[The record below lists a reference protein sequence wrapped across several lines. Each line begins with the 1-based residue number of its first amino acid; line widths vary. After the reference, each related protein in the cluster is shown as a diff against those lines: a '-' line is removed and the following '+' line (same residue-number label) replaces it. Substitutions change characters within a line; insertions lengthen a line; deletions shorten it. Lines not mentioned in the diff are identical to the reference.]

1 MPVDINGAIVTADE
15 NGEFVVTLQ
24 ENGNYEIQ
32 SGLPTDPGGVAAI
45 SFINNIFES
54 GASLHAQSPLEIAM
68 QRNVH
73 IDGPVCRILQDGI
86 QKAFFPYENTTSS
99 IPGMPDGVPIEVP
112 LDYSA
117 LNQMFSPVGNPNPAP
132 APETLFAIGKLGFA
146 RDLAAF
152 KTDTGT
158 DTGTYAGTW
167 NFLGEQVGF
176 EGLPPICEDRGDGES
191 CSPTDE
197 KVFDEIWRFTSRV
210 VIAQINL
217 ANSLAGKTWK
227 PNPANRLFTP
237 TRGAMVL
244 AAIRKAVVPYYN
256 TYSCEVVAAECSTIK
271 IDKAKIRVIFSGLY
285 TKVPKGLE
293 SLGYDKERRK
303 KRLEELLRKLPKSV
317 TVCPQ

>member
-1 MPVDINGAIVTADE
+1 MPVDINGAIVTANE
-15 NGEFVVTLQ
+15 NGAFVVTLQ
-24 ENGNYEIQ
+24 ENGNYEIK

-54 GASLHAQSPLEIAM
+54 GTSLHARSPITIEM

-73 IDGPVCRILQDGI
+73 IDGPVCLVFQDGK

-117 LNQMFSPVGNPNPAP
+117 LNQIFSPVGNPNPAP
-132 APETLFAIGKLGFA
+132 APETLFAIDKQGFA

-152 KTDTGT
+152 ETTTGT
-158 DTGTYAGTW
+158 HAGTW
-167 NFLGEQVGF
+167 NFLGQQVVI

-217 ANSLAGKTWK
+217 ANSLAGKIWK

-237 TRGAMVL
+237 TRGARVL

-285 TKVPKGLE
+285 TRVPKGLE
-293 SLGYDKERRK
+293 SLGYDKEKRK
-303 KRLEELLRKLPKSV
+303 KRLEDLLSKLPKMV
-317 TVCPQ
+317 TACPR

>member
-1 MPVDINGAIVTADE
+1 MPVDINGAIVTADK
-15 NGEFVVTLQ
+15 NGEIVVTLQ

-32 SGLPTDPGGVAAI
+32 SGLPIDPGGVAAI

-54 GASLHAQSPLEIAM
+54 GANLQAQSPLEIAM

-86 QKAFFPYENTTSS
+86 EKAFFPYENTTSS

-117 LNQMFSPVGNPNPAP
+117 LNQIFSPIGNPNPAP

-152 KTDTGT
+152 ETA
-158 DTGTYAGTW
+158 TGTYAGTW

-176 EGLPPICEDRGDGES
+176 EGLPEVCENRGDGES

-197 KVFDEIWRFTSRV
+197 KVFAKIWEFTSRV
-210 VIAQINL
+210 VIAQIKL

-227 PNPANRLFTP
+227 PNPTNRLLIP
-237 TRGAMVL
+237 TRGARVL
-244 AAIRKAVVPYYN
+244 AAIRKAVVPYYD

-271 IDKAKIRVIFSGLY
+271 TDKAKAKIRVIFSGLY

-293 SLGYDKERRK
+293 SLRYDKKRRT
-303 KRLEELLRKLPKSV
+303 KRLDELLRKLPKSV

>member
-24 ENGNYEIQ
+24 ENGNYEIK

-45 SFINNIFES
+45 SFINDIFES
-54 GASLHAQSPLEIAM
+54 GANLYAQSPLPIPMKRHVE
-68 QRNVH
+68 

-86 QKAFFPYENTTSS
+86 QKAFFSYKNTTSS

-117 LNQMFSPVGNPNPAP
+117 LNQIFSPVGNPNPAP

-293 SLGYDKERRK
+293 SLGYDNEKRK